1 MALAI
6 EIGVSWMVGSVVFGC
21 AIARMIPTTR

>member
-6 EIGVSWMVGSVVFGC
+6 EIGVSWIVGSVVFGW